1 MIKAKMPK
9 YTAKVVMTVA
19 MNQLTTAKGEG
30 KWNNLYGSFL
40 TNFSVNHKNSA
51 ELPALSKMIV
61 ASIITG
67 LCGMLTVS
75 VSMAAKMRILRAAC
89 QQITRIIIGYL
100 SCRSVHAFDITAVA
114 ETGVVVVAKLSCIIS
129 LYAVC

>member
-1 MIKAKMPK
+1 MIKAKKPK

-19 MNQLTTAKGEG
+19 LNQLTTAKGEG

-61 ASIITG
+61 TSIITG

-75 VSMAAKMRILRAAC
+75 VSMAAKMRMLRTAC
-89 QQITRIIIGYL
+89 QQITRMIIGYL
-100 SCRSVHAFDITAVA
+100 SCRRFHAFDIAVFA
-114 ETGVVVVAKLSCIIS
+114 EMVVGVVAKLSCNIS